1 MGKSTFKYDLM
12 LLVVALTWSTGF
24 IGTKYAQ
31 DYGMSSSLI
40 VVFRM
45 LFASAAMLIIFF
57 PQIGRLTKVQI
68 KHGVIAGIFMSA
80 GFLLQTI
87 GMQYTDVSNNAFL
100 TTTNVIFVPF
110 ISWLLLKKRP
120 PLKTFL
126 AVAIG
131 FFGISI
137 LTRALDTTIS
147 FSLGD
152 ILSLLCAASYAMQI
166 AYIGYAAKESEAA
179 SFSFV
184 QITVTGVVALV
195 YFLLFEQKA
204 SSMPMLGAAVWIT
217 LYLGVVC
224 TALPY
229 WLECTAQK
237 YIPAARSALIIS
249 LEGMFASIISVLLG
263 LEALTWSLIA
273 GGAIIM
279 GSIVILEAD
288 FRRKKALPRQ

>member
-1 MGKSTFKYDLM
+1 MKTATLKYDLM
-12 LLVVALTWSTGF
+12 LFIVAVMWGTGF
-24 IGTKYAQ
+24 IGIKYAQ

-40 VVFRM
+40 VIFRM
-45 LFASAAMLIIFF
+45 LFASGAMLAIFF
-57 PQIGRLTKVQI
+57 PQIRRLTKIQI
-68 KHGVIAGIFMSA
+68 KHGVIAGLFMSA

-87 GMQYTDVSNNAFL
+87 GMQYTEVSSNAFL

-110 ISWLLLKKRP
+110 ISWFLLKKRP
-120 PLKTFL
+120 PFKTFL

-131 FFGISI
+131 FLGISI
-137 LTRALDTTIS
+137 LTRVFDTTIS
-147 FSLGD
+147 FNLGD

-184 QITVTGVVALV
+184 QITVTGLVALT
-195 YFLLFEQKA
+195 YFLLFEQ
-204 SSMPMLGAAVWIT
+204 GATITPLFGTAVWIT
-217 LYLGVVC
+217 LYLGIAC

-249 LEGMFASIISVLLG
+249 LEGMFASILSILLG
-263 LEALTWSLIA
+263 LETITWSLVA
-273 GGAIIM
+273 GGAVIM
-279 GSIVILEAD
+279 VSILILEAD
-288 FRRKKALPRQ
+288 FGKKRPRLPQ

>member
-1 MGKSTFKYDLM
+1 MKASAFKYDFM
-12 LLVVALTWSTGF
+12 LLIVAITWSTGF
-24 IGTKYAQ
+24 IGTKFAQ

-45 LFASAAMLIIFF
+45 LFAAGAMLLIFF
-57 PQIGRLTKVQI
+57 PWIKRLTKVQV

-120 PLKTFL
+120 PFKTFL

-137 LTRALDTTIS
+137 LTRAFDTAIT
-147 FSLGD
+147 FNLGD
-152 ILSLLCAASYAMQI
+152 VLSLLCAASYAIQI
-166 AYIGYAAKESEAA
+166 AYIGYAANESEAA

-184 QITVTGVVALV
+184 QIAVTGAVALV
-195 YFLLFEQKA
+195 YFLLFGQQA
-204 SSMPMLGAAVWIT
+204 TFTPMFGAAVWIT
-217 LYLGVVC
+217 VYLGVVC

-229 WLECTAQK
+229 LLECTAQK
-237 YIPAARSALIIS
+237 YIPAPRSALIIS

-263 LEALTWSLIA
+263 LEPVTWSLVA

-279 GSIVILEAD
+279 VSIVILEIN
-288 FRRKKALPRQ
+288 FRKKEPVLR

>member
-1 MGKSTFKYDLM
+1 M
-12 LLVVALTWSTGF
+12 LLIVAITWSTGF
-24 IGTKYAQ
+24 IGTKFAQ

-45 LFASAAMLIIFF
+45 LFAAGAMLLIFF
-57 PQIGRLTKVQI
+57 PWIKRLTKVQV

-120 PLKTFL
+120 PFKTFL

-137 LTRALDTTIS
+137 LTRAFDTAIT
-147 FSLGD
+147 FNLGD
-152 ILSLLCAASYAMQI
+152 VLSLLCAASYAIQI
-166 AYIGYAAKESEAA
+166 AYIGYAANESEAA

-184 QITVTGVVALV
+184 QIAVTGAVALV
-195 YFLLFEQKA
+195 YFLLFGQQA
-204 SSMPMLGAAVWIT
+204 TFTPMFGAAVWIT
-217 LYLGVVC
+217 VYLGVVC

-229 WLECTAQK
+229 LLECTAQK
-237 YIPAARSALIIS
+237 YIPAPRSALIIS

-263 LEALTWSLIA
+263 LEPVTWSLVA

-279 GSIVILEAD
+279 VSIVILEIN
-288 FRRKKALPRQ
+288 FRKKEPVLR

>member
-1 MGKSTFKYDLM
+1 MKASAFKYDFM
-12 LLVVALTWSTGF
+12 LLIVAITWSTGF
-24 IGTKYAQ
+24 IGTKFAQ

-45 LFASAAMLIIFF
+45 LFAAGAMLLIFF
-57 PQIGRLTKVQI
+57 PRIKRLTKVQV

-120 PLKTFL
+120 PFKTFL

-137 LTRALDTTIS
+137 LTRAFDTAIT
-147 FSLGD
+147 FNLGD
-152 ILSLLCAASYAMQI
+152 VLSLLCAASYAIQI
-166 AYIGYAAKESEAA
+166 AYIGYAANESEAA

-184 QITVTGVVALV
+184 QITVTGAVALV
-195 YFLLFEQKA
+195 YFLLFGQQA
-204 SSMPMLGAAVWIT
+204 AFTPMFGAAVWIT
-217 LYLGVVC
+217 VYLGVVC

-229 WLECTAQK
+229 LLECTAQK
-237 YIPAARSALIIS
+237 YIPAPRSALIIS

-263 LEALTWSLIA
+263 LEPVTWSLVA

-279 GSIVILEAD
+279 VSIVILEIN
-288 FRRKKALPRQ
+288 FRKKEPVLR